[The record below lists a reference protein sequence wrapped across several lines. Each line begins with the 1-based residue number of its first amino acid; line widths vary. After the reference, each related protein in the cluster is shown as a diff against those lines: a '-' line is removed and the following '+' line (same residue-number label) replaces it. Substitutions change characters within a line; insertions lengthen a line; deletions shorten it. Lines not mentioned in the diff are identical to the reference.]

1 MSNVSAYI
9 LSIAGIVLL
18 SVIVELILCEG
29 QMKKYIKSIF
39 SFFII
44 GVIISPLPNLISSK
58 SISSI
63 FQIEDYDL
71 QSSFLS
77 SINSQKAEA
86 MANDVT
92 AQLGEIGYENVKIVI
107 YPVNGYDTDFQIKQ
121 VEISD
126 KDMITNGKAKN
137 SDMAKIR
144 EEIIE
149 YVSDRLDIK
158 KENIVYE
165 DK

>member
-63 FQIEDYDL
+63 FQMEDYDL

-107 YPVNGYDTDFQIKQ
+107 SPVNGYDTDFQIKQ
-121 VEISD
+121 VKISD

-158 KENIVYE
+158 KEIIVYE

>member
-18 SVIVELILCEG
+18 SVIVELVLCEG

-71 QSSFLS
+71 QNSFLS
-77 SINSQKAEA
+77 SVNSQKAEA
-86 MANDVT
+86 MASDMIT
-92 AQLGEIGYENVKIVI
+92 QLSEIGYENVNIVI
-107 YPVNGYDTDFQIKQ
+107 NPANGYFSDFQIKR
-121 VEISD
+121 VNISV
-126 KDMITNGKAKN
+126 KDMTVSEKAKN
-137 SDMAKIR
+137 SDRNKIR

-158 KENIVYE
+158 KEIIVYE
-165 DK
+165 DE